1 MPRDGVADDVADA
14 LDPLTA
20 LPAWVKGE
28 KRLSSMLP
36 YVSLV
41 TDRTIRTRGNELMQC
56 IRLEGV
62 NSTTSEDAH
71 LDRIGGLLGGH
82 RRAGRDRVLLLPAQ
96 GLESGRC
103 DPAAHPGRRAS
114 PPPSINAGARIWVG
128 RACATRR

>member
-1 MPRDGVADDVADA
+1 MPRDGIAIEAADA

-56 IRLEGV
+56 CLLY
-62 NSTTSEDAH
+62 TS
-71 LDRIGGLLGGH
+71 
-82 RRAGRDRVLLLPAQ
+82 
-96 GLESGRC
+96 RC
-103 DPAAHPGRRAS
+103 
-114 PPPSINAGARIWVG
+114 V
-128 RACATRR
+128 

>member
-20 LPAWVKGE
+20 LPAWWVKGE

-56 IRLEGV
+56 IRLEG
-62 NSTTSEDAH
+62 E
-71 LDRIGGLLGGH
+71 
-82 RRAGRDRVLLLPAQ
+82 
-96 GLESGRC
+96 
-103 DPAAHPGRRAS
+103 
-114 PPPSINAGARIWVG
+114 
-128 RACATRR
+128 